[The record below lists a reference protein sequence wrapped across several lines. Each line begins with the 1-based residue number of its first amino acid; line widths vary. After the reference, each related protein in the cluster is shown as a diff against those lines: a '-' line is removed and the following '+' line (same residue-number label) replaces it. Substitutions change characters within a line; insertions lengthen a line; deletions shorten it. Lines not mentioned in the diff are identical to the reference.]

1 MEETSSKDILAV
13 SVHTEKSKM
22 RGKPTFTEHKGTLLR
37 MFSFLKTIYLFP
49 CNDIPTMIIPV
60 TCLGTCAA
68 LSVQGTFTTPD
79 MEGLWWWEILCRVPK
94 TFLWVWANVLLFSIS
109 NQRSEDAMIED
120 AINKPWRPL
129 PAGRI
134 SPSQARRLLL
144 AEIPV
149 VVGVC
154 YLYLGATLETIV
166 CLLLTWM
173 YNDLGGADEHFLVRN
188 GVNSAAYF
196 VYGCGAM
203 RVASNLSLDD
213 ALQAGV
219 VEWLGIVSAV
229 ILSTMHVQ
237 DLKDQEGDRAR
248 ARSTAPLA
256 LGDTMARWTIA
267 GGVLAWS
274 IVAPV
279 YWFSPVPV
287 PASRCGYALLAAI
300 IPCLLAVLVSFR
312 VLSWRDPQSDT
323 ISYKYW
329 SMWLM
334 SLFALPLLPLAI

>member
-1 MEETSSKDILAV
+1 MPRQKGAL
-13 SVHTEKSKM
+13 VH
-22 RGKPTFTEHKGTLLR
+22 

-49 CNDIPTMIIPV
+49 RNDVPTMIIPV

-68 LSVQGTFTTPD
+68 LSVQTTLTTPGLD
-79 MEGLWWWEILCRVPK
+79 GLWWWETLCRVPK
-94 TFLWVWANVLLFSIS
+94 TFFWVWMNVLLFSIS
-109 NQRSEDAMIED
+109 NQRSEDAMVED

-144 AEIPV
+144 VGIPLV
-149 VVGVC
+149 VSLC
-154 YLYLGATLETIV
+154 YLHLGATQETIV

-203 RVASNLSLDD
+203 RVASDLSLND

-219 VEWLGIVSAV
+219 VQWLGIVSAI

-256 LGDTMARWTIA
+256 LGDSMARWTIT
-267 GGVLAWS
+267 GGVLTWS
-274 IVAPV
+274 ILAPV
-279 YWFSPVPV
+279 YWFSSVPV
-287 PASRCGYALLAAI
+287 PAFSCGYGLIAAT
-300 IPCLLAVLVSFR
+300 IPCLFAVLVSFR
-312 VLSWRDPQSDT
+312 VLLWRDPRSDT
-323 ISYKYW
+323 ITYKYW
-329 SMWLM
+329 SIWLM

>member
-1 MEETSSKDILAV
+1 MIFPV
-13 SVHTEKSKM
+13 S
-22 RGKPTFTEHKGTLLR
+22 
-37 MFSFLKTIYLFP
+37 
-49 CNDIPTMIIPV
+49 
-60 TCLGTCAA
+60 CLGTCAA
-68 LSVQGTFTTPD
+68 LSVQGTFPTPE
-79 MEGLWWWEILCRVPK
+79 MGGLWWLETLCRVPK
-94 TFLWVWANVLLFSIS
+94 TFFWVWVNVLLFSIS
-109 NQRSEDAMIED
+109 NQRSEDAMVED

-134 SPSQARRLLL
+134 NPSQARRLLL
-144 AEIPV
+144 MGIPL

-154 YLYLGATLETIV
+154 YFYLGATQETIV

-173 YNDLGGADEHFLVRN
+173 YNDLGGADEHFMVRN

-203 RVASNLSLDD
+203 RVASNLTLDD
-213 ALQAGV
+213 ALQTGAV
-219 VEWLGIVSAV
+219 QWLGIVSAI

-256 LGDTMARWTIA
+256 LGDTVARGTIV
-267 GGVLAWS
+267 GGVLTWS
-274 IVAPV
+274 ILAPM
-279 YWFSPVPV
+279 YWFSSVSVPV
-287 PASRCGYALLAAI
+287 ASCGLGLVAAA

-312 VLSWRDPQSDT
+312 VLSWRDPRSDT
-323 ISYKYW
+323 ITYKYW
-329 SMWLM
+329 SIWLM